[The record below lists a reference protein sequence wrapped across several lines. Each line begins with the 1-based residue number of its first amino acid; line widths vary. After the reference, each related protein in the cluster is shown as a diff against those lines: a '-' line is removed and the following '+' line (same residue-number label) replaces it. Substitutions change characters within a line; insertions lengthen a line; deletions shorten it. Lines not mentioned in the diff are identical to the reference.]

1 MHLWTS
7 QVDLCLNPTLHEPW
21 TPEEEGKLIA
31 GFKAGLKVAELAKE
45 HGRKKGGISSRL
57 KKLGLGS

>member
-1 MHLWTS
+1 
-7 QVDLCLNPTLHEPW
+7 LNPTLHEPW